1 LRVEIRICGLGGQG
15 VILAGEI
22 LGLAAVLDGK
32 YATQTR
38 SYGSEARGSACKS
51 DVIISDEVV
60 RYPLIEKCDIMIA
73 MSQPS
78 LNIYAKSLK
87 ENGTLIID
95 SDLVKNI
102 PEELSNAKVYGIKAT
117 RIAEE
122 KYARIVAN
130 LIMLGFAAQLTGI
143 VTVESLEK
151 AVKER
156 VKRMVDLN
164 IAALREGAKL
174 AQTHKRRN

>member
-1 LRVEIRICGLGGQG
+1 MKLRVEIRICGLGGQG
-15 VILAGEI
+15 VILAGEL
-22 LGLAAVLDGK
+22 LGLAAVLEGK

-51 DVIISDEVV
+51 DVVISDEAV

-78 LNIYAKSLK
+78 INIYAKTLK
-87 ENGTLIID
+87 KNGILIFD
-95 SDLVKNI
+95 SDLVKKVPKEI
-102 PEELSNAKVYGIKAT
+102 ASAKLYGVKAT

-130 LIMLGFAAQLTGI
+130 LIMLGFTAELTGI
-143 VTVESLEK
+143 VSVKSLEE
-151 AVKER
+151 AVKSR
-156 VKRMVDLN
+156 IRRMVDLN

-174 AQTHKRRN
+174 AKAQKR